1 MSSELTEINTKK
13 SKVSSDLLSNIF
25 SSIKVSDLI
34 SGGLFL
40 FILWVYNTFN
50 SHLLSINNLVK
61 ELSVVNFNINKKL
74 NIIDMVF
81 KSHVINYNS
90 KISDYETII
99 EKLNKKIELMEERIC
114 LLEKMIDCDNKK
126 SEI

>member
-1 MSSELTEINTKK
+1 MSSEVAEIK
-13 SKVSSDLLSNIF
+13 SKKTKTSSDLLTNMF

-61 ELSVVNFNINKKL
+61 ELSIVNHNVNKKL

-81 KSHVINYNS
+81 KSHVVNYNS
-90 KISDYETII
+90 KITEYEKLI
-99 EKLNKKIELMEERIC
+99 EKLNEKIEMMEERISS
-114 LLEKMIDCDNKK
+114 LEKMVEYNNKK